1 MGRLF
6 LTVLK
11 RFWVII
17 LSVAIATAVGIGLM
31 ANSKADEFGE
41 SGQLIIL
48 RNKMILYFRRK
59 LKTTTFGKK
68 PVTTR

>member
-17 LSVAIATAVGIGLM
+17 LSVAIATAVSIGLM
-31 ANSKADEFGE
+31 ANSKADE
-41 SGQLIIL
+41 LV
-48 RNKMILYFRRK
+48 NPVK
-59 LKTTTFGKK
+59 L
-68 PVTTR
+68 